1 MCGGN
6 LSGLIPI
13 NPSLEFYFS
22 QEKYIQCGL
31 FSERCGKSSSKNL
44 ICVFFHLF
52 YQKDFGLLFMKIK
65 TFIMYQNLSVLVNS
79 YFDKKILLFCPP
91 ALLKNLTIFPPAII
105 ALYFDHCLTNFKYTV
120 RFCILII
127 AYIRSN
133 YI

>member
-31 FSERCGKSSSKNL
+31 FSERCGKPSSKNL
-44 ICVFFHLF
+44 ICVFFHFF

-65 TFIMYQNLSVLVNS
+65 TFIMYQSDLMS
-79 YFDKKILLFCPP
+79 D
-91 ALLKNLTIFPPAII
+91 
-105 ALYFDHCLTNFKYTV
+105 CLQHGVGFVQLQRNRTGKHFKYEPKN
-120 RFCILII
+120 
-127 AYIRSN
+127 S
-133 YI
+133 